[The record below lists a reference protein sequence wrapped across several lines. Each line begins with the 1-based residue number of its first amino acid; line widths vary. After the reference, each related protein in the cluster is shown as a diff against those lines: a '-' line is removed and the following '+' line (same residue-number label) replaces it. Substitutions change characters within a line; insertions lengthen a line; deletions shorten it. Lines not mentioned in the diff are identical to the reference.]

1 MTHDRYEVKKRT
13 LTLDDDTIEIL
24 IEFGN
29 IKNGS
34 SNISAAIRSLSRY
47 WKDEKTKNDL
57 DKSMIQGVS
66 NGYKY

>member
-1 MTHDRYEVKKRT
+1 MTHDKYEVKKRT

-57 DKSMIQGVS
+57 DISMIQGVS